1 MSLSKISLL
10 AALLAGCGTS
20 VSAEELLPAY
30 VRQSADTGPVAQRS
44 LAAGLSA
51 RAADVE
57 PADYLAQAADVEP
70 ADYLA
75 QAVAVA
81 PDRVI
86 ALTGVALPSGRWS
99 PSLAPAAVAGQE
111 EFYNLIDALNAL
123 GPIGVSVADYLA
135 LALPG
140 LDNSRD
146 IRSGP
151 PPVDASR
158 ARDHWRPAQFVVSV
172 PLATVA
178 PTAKAAPESAK
189 PWALPAA
196 LSDQLTRYLMAAAAL
211 ALLAGAGLR
220 LAALKR
226 RNAAPSLA
234 RR

>member
-1 MSLSKISLL
+1 MSLSKISLF
-10 AALLAGCGTS
+10 AALLAGCGTG

-30 VRQSADTGPVAQRS
+30 VRQSADPGPVAQHS

-57 PADYLAQAADVEP
+57 PADYLAQAA
-70 ADYLA
+70 
-75 QAVAVA
+75 AVA
-81 PDRVI
+81 PGWVI
-86 ALTGVALPSGRWS
+86 TLTEVALPSGRWS
-99 PSLAPAAVAGQE
+99 PSLAPATAAGQE

-135 LALPG
+135 LARPG

-146 IRSGP
+146 TRSGP
-151 PPVDASR
+151 PAGDASK

-172 PLATVA
+172 PLATVV
-178 PTAKAAPESAK
+178 PTAKATPERAK